1 LDEDE
6 LTALVAL
13 VHELNPAGTDHWEK
27 LGLQLC
33 ARGRLLG
40 QYWPFHI
47 VPCFRRR
54 FDKLTP
60 KQKPTGS
67 TVIPKIVE
75 DALNKHLFTGGV
87 VDNIEEGMVIKGVQE
102 ELKLEAF
109 PSRFQVTMTLLCCL
123 ANS

>member
-1 LDEDE
+1 M
-6 LTALVAL
+6 AL
-13 VHELNPAGTDHWEK
+13 VHELNPAGAEQWVFA
-27 LGLQLC
+27 LMP
-33 ARGRLLG
+33 RGKELG
-40 QYWPFHI
+40 QSWPFRI
-47 VPCFRRR
+47 GPSCRSLCN
-54 FDKLTP
+54 KLIL